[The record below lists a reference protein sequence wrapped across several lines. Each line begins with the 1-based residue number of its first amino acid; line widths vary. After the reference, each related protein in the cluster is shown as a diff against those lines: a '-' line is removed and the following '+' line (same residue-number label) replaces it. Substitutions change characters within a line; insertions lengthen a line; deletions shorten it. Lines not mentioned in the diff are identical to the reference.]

1 MMFCEQCGTRLDDDS
16 LFCPQCGARVS
27 EAVPPAPPVSLPE
40 VFAWLQLTTDHG
52 EEPATAEAIRAA
64 LSAAAADAD
73 EYAKLT
79 PLTPGKDAVSLLAYS
94 PDGGSELSI
103 QVIVNERKNRYDAC
117 YEKEGFSPEA
127 AAEVFL
133 SYAQSRRLPA
143 DYPDWGEL

>member
-1 MMFCEQCGTRLDDDS
+1 MMFCEQCGARLDDDS

-79 PLTPGKDAVSLLAYS
+79 AAYS